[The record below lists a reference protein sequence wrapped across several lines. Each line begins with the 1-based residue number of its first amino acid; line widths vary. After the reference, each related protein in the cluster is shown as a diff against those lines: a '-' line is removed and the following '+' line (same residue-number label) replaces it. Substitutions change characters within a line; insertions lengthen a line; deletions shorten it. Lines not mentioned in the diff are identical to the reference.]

1 MPLRWFIKKMKTLL
15 SMSKILIIEDEKIL
29 RETLTDI
36 LEISGYI
43 VVQARDGEEGIEV
56 FNKITPDLI
65 ICDINMPKMD
75 GFEVFKIL
83 EALITESEFPPFI
96 FLSSKTEPKSIR
108 EGMNLGAVD
117 YITKP
122 YSVPELLKVIG
133 LRLEKR
139 KKLQKALINDERE
152 RMSQELHNGVQSLI
166 IAAGMGIRTV
176 VSRLDEMPKKEQDL
190 LKNSVQ
196 LLNQA
201 ISETRSVSHN
211 LIPDLIQTHGLENYL
226 NLIFLAIRS
235 STEIKIDLNIN
246 IEEDLI
252 QSQLKIDI
260 CRLVQEMINNT
271 LKHAKA
277 KTISVKMVKVN
288 SEITLEFQDD
298 GIGFNSNK
306 DTEGIGLQS
315 LRKKISQL
323 NGKITLNS
331 YPKKGTR
338 IIVLIKV

>member
-1 MPLRWFIKKMKTLL
+1 MKTLL

-176 VSRLDEMPKKEQDL
+176 VSRLDEMPKK
-190 LKNSVQ
+190 
-196 LLNQA
+196 
-201 ISETRSVSHN
+201 
-211 LIPDLIQTHGLENYL
+211 
-226 NLIFLAIRS
+226 
-235 STEIKIDLNIN
+235 
-246 IEEDLI
+246 
-252 QSQLKIDI
+252 
-260 CRLVQEMINNT
+260 
-271 LKHAKA
+271 
-277 KTISVKMVKVN
+277 
-288 SEITLEFQDD
+288 
-298 GIGFNSNK
+298 
-306 DTEGIGLQS
+306 
-315 LRKKISQL
+315 
-323 NGKITLNS
+323 
-331 YPKKGTR
+331 
-338 IIVLIKV
+338 